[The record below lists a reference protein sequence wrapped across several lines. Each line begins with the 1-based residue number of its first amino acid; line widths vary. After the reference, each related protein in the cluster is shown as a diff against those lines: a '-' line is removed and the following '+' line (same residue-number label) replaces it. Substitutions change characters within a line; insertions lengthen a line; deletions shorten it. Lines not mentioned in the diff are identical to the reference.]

1 MNGFR
6 LLSLITVSS
15 LLGGCVYIRKV
26 PEQPRA
32 ERSVVVPEDNLRF
45 ELANSSL
52 ESGEYDEALR
62 VFEEIIEQDPTN
74 VAAHIGVGDVW
85 SLQED
90 WIEAEPSYARA
101 AQYGPRNF
109 TAQFKYGLALQ
120 MNGKFRDSI
129 RSYQRALVLK
139 ENDPDTNINIATA
152 FLQISR
158 PQEAIVF
165 AERSVRLDPGNGA
178 AYNNLGAA
186 YERSGRLEEAST
198 AYLAAS
204 ELMEA
209 SPQLLTN
216 MLYMLSRQNK
226 YQQVINAAET
236 LLKVDNESKDAWERK
251 GWAYFK
257 LKKYNES
264 MESYSEAATLDPEYC
279 RALNGVGVNAVNL
292 WLLTGKNDNNLK
304 DRASRVFRRSLRV
317 KQDQPRVL
325 KLVLTYQL

>member
-1 MNGFR
+1 M
-6 LLSLITVSS
+6 
-15 LLGGCVYIRKV
+15 YIRKA
-26 PEQPRA
+26 PEQLPLTEKNVLIA
-32 ERSVVVPEDNLRF
+32 PDNLRF
-45 ELANSSL
+45 QLASSSL

-62 VFEEIIEQDPTN
+62 VFEEILQQDPMN

-85 SLQED
+85 SLQEE
-90 WIEAEPSYARA
+90 WLEAEPSYAQA
-101 AQYGPRNF
+101 ARYGPRNF

-152 FLQISR
+152 FLQINM
-158 PQEAIVF
+158 PKEAIVF
-165 AERSVRLDPGNGA
+165 AERSVRLDPDNGA

-186 YERSGRLEEAST
+186 YERSGRIEDAGS

-226 YQQVINAAET
+226 YQEVINAAET
-236 LLKVDNESKDAWERK
+236 LLKIDNESKDAWERK

-264 MESYSEAATLDPEYC
+264 MESYSEAANLDPNYC

-292 WLLTGKNDNNLK
+292 WILTGKNDNNLK

-317 KQDQPRVL
+317 NQDQPRVL